1 MEFLSYWKLKEKPF
15 ENTGD
20 PRFFYY
26 SPNHKEAMVR
36 LVYVIKNNKAG
47 GLLAGDYGTG
57 KTTIA
62 HELLSEIEESSRYR
76 SVYISNPLLT
86 AKELVCEIADQIG
99 VTGNETSRQKQRG
112 LIEEKLRGIAAEDKH
127 TIIIVDEAHL
137 LSKKEVLEELRLFMN
152 MQDKNRF
159 LATIVMM
166 GQLELRSVMR
176 AMPQFKQRFALC
188 YVLKNLDEAETG
200 RYIQHRLAVA
210 GADKPIFSDEAK
222 TLIYGASS
230 GRPRQINNICD
241 MSLLVGSMRGVQ
253 LIEPEIVRE
262 IVRDLDEEGI

>member
-1 MEFLSYWKLKEKPF
+1 MDFLSFWKLKEKPF

-20 PRFFYY
+20 PKFFYY

-62 HELLSEIEESSRYR
+62 HELLSEIEESNRYK

-86 AKELVCEIADQIG
+86 AKELVQEIADQIG
-99 VTGNETSRQKQRG
+99 VTGNESSRQKQRR
-112 LIEEKLRGIAAEDKH
+112 LIEEKLERIAAEDKH

-152 MQDKNRF
+152 LQSKNKF

-166 GQLELRSVMR
+166 GQLELREVIN
-176 AMPQFKQRFALC
+176 AMPQFKQRFAIC
-188 YVLKNLDEAETG
+188 YVLKHLDEMETG
-200 RYIQHRLAVA
+200 RYIQHRLTIA
-210 GADKPIFSDEAK
+210 GAERSIFSDSAK
-222 TLIYGASS
+222 SLIYNASS

-241 MSLLVGSMRGVQ
+241 MSLLVGSMRGVEM
-253 LIEPEIVRE
+253 IEPEIVRE
-262 IVRDLDEEGI
+262 VIRDLDEEGI